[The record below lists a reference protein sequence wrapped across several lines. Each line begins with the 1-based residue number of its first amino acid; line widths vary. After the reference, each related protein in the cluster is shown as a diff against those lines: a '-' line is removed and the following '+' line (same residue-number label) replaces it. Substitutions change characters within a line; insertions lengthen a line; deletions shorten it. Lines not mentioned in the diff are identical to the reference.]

1 MTRAQVGV
9 GNLKKGDQYYQKS
22 GGSASQVP
30 LQYQLH
36 LNAKGS
42 IQRSF
47 PCYLS
52 FKSYVSSTAA
62 DG

>member
-1 MTRAQVGV
+1 MTRAQVGSWKF
-9 GNLKKGDQYYQKS
+9 KKRLSVPPKKRGLSES
-22 GGSASQVP
+22 GASAV
-30 LQYQLH
+30 LLH

-47 PCYLS
+47 PCYLP